1 LEVYDCL
8 RMGEGVGGETN
19 PNFMNALE
27 IWCNLISMNSSI
39 MLLFA
44 FLL

>member
-1 LEVYDCL
+1 MYSTIEWVLEVYDCL

-27 IWCNLISMNSSI
+27 I
-39 MLLFA
+39 
-44 FLL
+44 